1 MNGIQLLEKVDVF
14 QCFAFA
20 GRFQELRW
28 ADTGEVVER
37 VVPDEV
43 KALIEGVCEKAGVMP
58 LFARDWWSDRDGCFI
73 TGFVFNSEADRNTWR
88 GEFMRVSEDNP
99 MIARNRLPTSEHDLA
114 EYVNA
119 KVDEQDDER
128 RKVRDAFFA
137 DHKEAGDLVAV
148 FSAKGVE
155 SDGGGVKFND
165 ECQKFLEHLA
175 KDVEEIGCKPVTYA
189 IGARRSNMCVWVG
202 YLFNTVGERDWFLA
216 AFTGHKERPG
226 GFLPS
231 GGGKYAD
238 EIVMA
243 LWKFKEAREA
253 QALQAVGAATTAEGD
268 SHAGESQEG

>member
-1 MNGIQLLEKVDVF
+1 MNGIQLLEKVDVC

-58 LFARDWWSDRDGCFI
+58 LFARDWWSDRDECFI
-73 TGFVFNSEADRNTWR
+73 TGFVFKSEDDRNTWM
-88 GEFMRVSEDNP
+88 GEFMRVSEDNHL
-99 MIARNRLPTSEHDLA
+99 IVRNCLVTGEIDLA
-114 EYVNA
+114 GYVNA
-119 KVDEQDDER
+119 KVEEQDEER

-137 DHKEAGDLVAV
+137 EHKDAGDLVAV
-148 FSAKGVE
+148 FSAEGVE

-175 KDVEEIGCKPVTYA
+175 KDVEESGCKPVTYA
-189 IGARRSNMCVWVG
+189 LGARRLNMGVWVG
-202 YLFNTVGERDWFLA
+202 YLFNTVGERDKFLA

-231 GGGKYAD
+231 GYGKYAD

-253 QALQAVGAATTAEGD
+253 QELQAVGAATTADGD
-268 SHAGESQEG
+268 SHACESQEG